1 MRGYPKG
8 RLSKQDF
15 ENLLAMPEYADLARE
30 ELEEM
35 LALKDDT
42 ATIDFTPVYALNDS
56 DRIIKTIDNPSP
68 LWKIVGFS
76 CKEELSSIV
85 SKCSVD
91 KINTINEVNQCITAM
106 K

>member
-1 MRGYPKG
+1 MKT
-8 RLSKQDF
+8 KQDY
-15 ENLLAMPEYADLARE
+15 ENLLSMPEYADLASE

-56 DRIIKTIDNPSP
+56 DLIIKTIDNPSP
-68 LWKIVGFS
+68 LWKIVGFSCFS